1 LLSAVF
7 LVITASSTAGK
18 IGSYL
23 VLGLSCFAAYY
34 FTLRYVP
41 ETKDRSV
48 DQCVALVLA
57 SRQPAQEPGIQ
68 LTDKI
73 LI

>member
-1 LLSAVF
+1 MF

-34 FTLRYVP
+34 FTLWYVP
-41 ETKDRSV
+41 ETKDHSV
-48 DQCVALVLA
+48 DECVSLVLA
-57 SRQPAQEPGIQ
+57 TRHARVGSKQSGIE
-68 LTDKI
+68 LREKI
-73 LI
+73 NAP